1 MTELNKKMFDLLI
14 NGYSVEQ
21 VKEKMNLSSKQFLN
35 RIEQIK
41 NEGYLL
47 KKIFNIDGSSY
58 YQLSNLLNDNEI
70 LHINSNSDNF
80 SFILVSDLHIG
91 NKLEGLYKMKEVYE
105 FAKENNIHTIF
116 HVGDFFNGIYTK
128 NGYKFPVLENSDTIE
143 KQIERGI
150 NEYPI
155 DKEIMNYIL
164 GGNHEYYTVNYGFI
178 DPLLALERNR
188 TDFSSLG
195 YGLKKIN
202 INSLNFV
209 LFHKLSLTPLE
220 NPYELK
226 ELTFVGHNH
235 NSLINTM
242 QPKIIK
248 LPTLSDIKFEDN
260 YCEPGFTLV
269 KVTVPHVYVK
279 NFTVLPNMKPILT
292 YNLFFENINP
302 KKLINNK

>member
-14 NGYSVEQ
+14 NGYSVEEI
-21 VKEKMNLSSKQFLN
+21 KEKMNLSSKQFLN

-58 YQLSNLLNDNEI
+58 YQLSNLMNENEV
-70 LHINSNSDNF
+70 LHINSNNDNF
-80 SFILVSDLHIG
+80 SFILVSDLHVG
-91 NKLEGLYKMKEVYE
+91 HELEGLYKMKEVYE

-116 HVGDFFNGIYTK
+116 HVGDLFHGIYSK
-128 NGYKFPVLENSDTIE
+128 SGNKWDVLENSNTME
-143 KQIERGI
+143 KQIIRCI
-150 NEYPI
+150 NEYPF
-155 DKEIMNYIL
+155 DKEIMNYVV
-164 GGNHEYYTVNYGFI
+164 GGNHEYYCVHHGSI

-202 INSLNFV
+202 INSLNFI
-209 LFHKLSLTPLE
+209 LYHKLSLTSLE

-226 ELTFVGHNH
+226 ELTFVGHYH
-235 NSLINTM
+235 DSLINTM
-242 QPKIIK
+242 HPKIIK
-248 LPTLSDIKFEDN
+248 LPTLSNIHFEKN
-260 YCEPGFTLV
+260 NSASGFILV
-269 KVTVPHVYVK
+269 EATIPHVYIK

-292 YNLFFENINP
+292 YNIFLDNVWQKNLV
-302 KKLINNK
+302 KNK